1 MMDYAKRGARMN
13 IGENIRRRR
22 KLLNITQTELSAKT
36 GIKQTTISAIE
47 NEINKPAIET
57 IILISV
63 ALDCTVSELIG
74 QTSDQVKLSSADR
87 QLLSLFSH
95 LNSTGR
101 QRLVDTALLFLTLP
115 EYKQD
120 TSFASSAI

>member
-1 MMDYAKRGARMN
+1 MN

-22 KLLNITQTELSAKT
+22 KWLNITQTELSAKS

-47 NEINKPAIET
+47 NGINKPAIET
-57 IILISV
+57 IILLSD

-74 QTSDQVKLSSADR
+74 QTSDQQKLTPADR
-87 QLLSLFSH
+87 QLISLFSQ
-95 LNSTGR
+95 LNNTGR
-101 QRLVDTALLFLTLP
+101 QRLIDTALLFLTLP

-120 TSFASSAI
+120 TSFASSVI